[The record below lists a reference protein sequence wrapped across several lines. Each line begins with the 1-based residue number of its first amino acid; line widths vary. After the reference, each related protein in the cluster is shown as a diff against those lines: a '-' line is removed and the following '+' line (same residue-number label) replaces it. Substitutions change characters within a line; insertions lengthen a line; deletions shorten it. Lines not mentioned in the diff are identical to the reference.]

1 MCISSCYNELILEVG
16 YSLAQEVEVQAHMST
31 FLYGFGFSDN

>member
-1 MCISSCYNELILEVG
+1 MCNSSCYSDLIIEVG

-31 FLYGFGFSDN
+31 FQYGFGFSDN